1 MSKIILKAAFLL
13 TITLAIL
20 TSCNKENTSATVIRD
35 CTGTYLRFSSKDW
48 PVCNS
53 DFISEIPNNEKIKVT
68 YKKVESGKCVDK
80 GKPVCMMVHPNTAK
94 EWIEIT
100 KVK

>member
-1 MSKIILKAAFLL
+1 MSKLILKIAFVL
-13 TITLAIL
+13 TITIALL

-68 YKKVESGKCVDK
+68 YKKMGNDKCEDK
-80 GKPVCMMVHPNTAK
+80 NNYVCMMIHPYK
-94 EWIEIT
+94 IGDWIEVT